1 LQLDFIKN
9 FKNLRKLKLLNI
21 KQKSFNNE
29 EINIKVDI
37 KYFDFFKNLKS
48 LKHLVLGN
56 ICYNEHLVF
65 IS

>member
-1 LQLDFIKN
+1 M
-9 FKNLRKLKLLNI
+9 
-21 KQKSFNNE
+21 
-29 EINIKVDI
+29 KVNI

-56 ICYNEHLVF
+56 ICYNEHLIF

>member
-1 LQLDFIKN
+1 MDFIKN